1 MSSQSKAGL
10 QDAFFTDD
18 GFAIG
23 VAFILA
29 SLKQNEEFD
38 SLHFFRSVNKNFG
51 KIADDIKRMKALRV
65 RDADQDDEIRFK
77 TNRLADDRSCPA
89 RAYICVSLVNHAPFP
104 VDA

>member
-1 MSSQSKAGL
+1 M

-29 SLKQNEEFD
+29 SLKQLEEFD

-77 TNRLADDRSCPA
+77 TNRLADDRYDSMCV
-89 RAYICVSLVNHAPFP
+89 RACVRACVHCHDLTGH
-104 VDA
+104 